1 MKVRAHRS
9 RLRALM
15 VSTALALV
23 ASAAMLSACSD
34 DESPPP
40 SGSTDYVGL
49 MASTAGATGPLS
61 ITFASGVT
69 VRGASSNSAFAVD
82 PVNATG
88 TFSLGSIGPIAISG
102 TLTDGTLLMTGSGWT
117 INGTLANGAITGTFT
132 GPDGET
138 GSLAAVSSTE
148 SAPARAY
155 CGTYTGIDHTDES
168 AEAGTFSVVLA
179 GTVALGTV
187 VTDDGDTG
195 SFSGTATSTA
205 FTVHQAINGGF
216 LNVDGLHNAT
226 SASGTYNTKTAENVA
241 VSEGTFNGPLCE

>member
-1 MKVRAHRS
+1 MKPRVRHS
-9 RLRALM
+9 HVRALM
-15 VSTALALV
+15 LGTAFALV

-40 SGSTDYVGL
+40 GGSTDYVGL
-49 MASTAGATGPLS
+49 MASTAGATGPLN
-61 ITFASGVT
+61 ITFDGVVT
-69 VRGASSNSAFAVD
+69 VRGASRTALAVD
-82 PVNATG
+82 PINATG
-88 TFSLGSIGPIAISG
+88 TFSLGSIGPIAVTG
-102 TLTDGTLLMTGSGWT
+102 TLTDGTL
-117 INGTLANGAITGTFT
+117 ANGEITGTFT
-132 GPDGET
+132 GPGGET
-138 GSLAAVSSTE
+138 GSLAAVGSSTTT
-148 SAPARAY
+148 PARAY

-168 AEAGTFSVVLA
+168 AEAGTFSVVVA
-179 GTVALGTV
+179 GNIALGTV

-195 SFSGTATSTA
+195 SFSGTATSTT